1 MIPIVVL
8 GLVLLLIAVRQ
19 LGPVK
24 FQIWQVMAGGALA
37 VLLSGSIRPLD
48 ALRAVN
54 WEVMLFL
61 FSMFLIGAALEESGY
76 LARLAYLLF
85 CRARTRDQLLLVI
98 LFGFGLLSALLMN
111 DTLAIVGT
119 PVVLLM
125 AERHRINARALLIAL
140 AFAVTI
146 GSAASPLGNPQNFLI
161 ATEAAISSP
170 FVVFFRMLLIP
181 TLLNLLVAFGMLKL
195 FYREHFNNTVLNHCA
210 EEISDSHLARL
221 ARLALI
227 LLAGLILIKIVAGL
241 FSAGPE
247 PKLVYITVIAALPIL
262 IFSPRRL
269 ELVRKVDWHTLIFFA
284 AMFILMASVWQTGFF
299 QSLIGQLELNLR
311 SLPVIMVV
319 SVLLSQLISN
329 VPLVALYLPILLENG
344 VSDRALMALA
354 AGSTIAGNMLIMGA
368 ASNVIIIQ
376 NAERRS
382 GETITLIDFARI
394 GIPLTLLNGLVYLG
408 FLYLF

>member
-8 GLVLLLIAVRQ
+8 GVVLLLIAVRQ

-37 VLLSGSIRPLD
+37 VLLSGSIKPME

-170 FVVFFRMLLIP
+170 FVVFFRLLLIP

-227 LLAGLILIKIVAGL
+227 LLGGLILIKIVAGL
-241 FSAGPE
+241 FPASPE
-247 PKLVYITVIAALPIL
+247 LKLVYITVIAALPIL

-284 AMFILMASVWQTGFF
+284 AMFVLMASVWRAGFF
-299 QSLIGQLELNLR
+299 QSLISQLQLNLR

-344 VSDRALMALA
+344 VSERALMALA

-382 GETITLIDFARI
+382 GETITFIDFARI

>member
-24 FQIWQVMAGGALA
+24 FQIWQVMTGGALA
-37 VLLSGSIRPLD
+37 VLLSGSIRPLE

-85 CRARTRDQLLLVI
+85 CRARTRDQLLLMI

-125 AERHRINARALLIAL
+125 AERHRINVRALLIAL

-170 FVVFFRMLLIP
+170 FVVFLRMLLIP

-195 FYREHFNNTVLNHCA
+195 FYREYFNNTVLNHCA

-227 LLAGLILIKIVAGL
+227 LLAGLILIKIAAGL
-241 FSAGPE
+241 FPAGPE
-247 PKLVYITVIAALPIL
+247 LKLVYITVIAALPIL

-269 ELVRKVDWHTLIFFA
+269 ELIRKVDWHTLIFFA
-284 AMFILMASVWQTGFF
+284 AMFILMASVWRAGFF
-299 QSLIGQLELNLR
+299 QSLISQLQLNLR
-311 SLPVIMVV
+311 SLPVIMVM
-319 SVLLSQLISN
+319 SVLLSQFISN

-344 VSDRALMALA
+344 VSERALMALA
-354 AGSTIAGNMLIMGA
+354 AGSTIVGNMLIMGA

-382 GETITLIDFARI
+382 RETITLTDFARI

>member
-1 MIPIVVL
+1 MIPIVLL

-24 FQIWQVMAGGALA
+24 FQIWQVMTGGALA
-37 VLLSGSIRPLD
+37 VLLSGSIRPLE

-85 CRARTRDQLLLVI
+85 CRARTRDQLLLMI

-125 AERHRINARALLIAL
+125 AERHRINVRALLIAL

-170 FVVFFRMLLIP
+170 FVVFLRML
-181 TLLNLLVAFGMLKL
+181 
-195 FYREHFNNTVLNHCA
+195 
-210 EEISDSHLARL
+210 
-221 ARLALI
+221 
-227 LLAGLILIKIVAGL
+227 
-241 FSAGPE
+241 
-247 PKLVYITVIAALPIL
+247 
-262 IFSPRRL
+262 
-269 ELVRKVDWHTLIFFA
+269 
-284 AMFILMASVWQTGFF
+284 
-299 QSLIGQLELNLR
+299 
-311 SLPVIMVV
+311 
-319 SVLLSQLISN
+319 
-329 VPLVALYLPILLENG
+329 
-344 VSDRALMALA
+344 
-354 AGSTIAGNMLIMGA
+354 
-368 ASNVIIIQ
+368 
-376 NAERRS
+376 
-382 GETITLIDFARI
+382 
-394 GIPLTLLNGLVYLG
+394 
-408 FLYLF
+408 